1 MKILLTGG
9 RGFIGSNIYYQLK
22 DFYQMEI
29 TIYKKEK
36 EDLEKCITD
45 TDLII
50 HFAGINRS
58 QNSEDFKLINFDLTK
73 IICKIC
79 KKNKLNIPI
88 IYSSTI
94 RAEDDSVYGNSK
106 LLAEKELIK
115 YSKEMNAEVSILR
128 LPNIF
133 GKWCKP
139 NYNSVVATFCNN
151 IANNLEIKI
160 HDNNTILNLL
170 YIDDL
175 VSIVHDLIR
184 KKLPYQQYPI
194 INNNFHISLKDLAEM
209 IYSFRNSRKN
219 LNIEDYGKGL
229 KKYLYSTYLTYLP
242 KNKFSYSL
250 KENKD
255 HRGIFSE
262 IFKTDSSGQVSMFTI
277 NPNEIRGGHY
287 HHTKTE
293 KFLVISGKA
302 KFRSKNIINNEFVE
316 NIYTDKN
323 LEIIETIPGWSHDII
338 NIGND
343 ITKILVWANEK
354 FDINK
359 PDTILSEVNE

>member
-22 DFYQMEI
+22 DSYQMEI

-36 EDLEKCITD
+36 EDLEKCIKD

-94 RAEDDSVYGNSK
+94 RAKDDSVYGNSK

-160 HDNNTILNLL
+160 HDDNTILNLL

-194 INNNFHISLKDLAEM
+194 INNNFHISLKDLSEM

-229 KKYLYSTYLTYLP
+229 KKSLYSTYLTYLP

-359 PDTILSEVNE
+359 PDTILSEVN